1 MNIFFSPEYDGHL
14 FVKPHDGR
22 KVLMDT
28 VVLNTMGLVQLLALR
43 LGLHFESTPQH
54 ERIALYYEAMNRYM
68 REHPNNVLAN
78 SFHLSGLSTAK
89 AVLAW
94 RDELRLAG
102 CKMDAHSLGEMTAQV
117 ASERLKTIFEIEKS
131 IESDETFDFI
141 SQYDAVCEK
150 IEQQSL
156 DCHSYSIYLPCPKEM
171 FRPLEKHLLDLLD
184 KHGATIS
191 LQPDAI
197 DTDSNLSRIR
207 KMIVDGKKDKI
218 TLDKEDDSLL
228 IYEFEDENTAH
239 QYLAYQEFADIDVW
253 VNSDNKQMDNWL
265 SLMNKPLTGSVMKD
279 CTPQLTEMFV
289 IGVSLFMQ
297 PLNVH
302 SLIEWLNMPLHPM
315 SSYFRKVLADTIV
328 NEGGYRNDACN
339 QLIRDYI
346 DGEYVYLSEEDKK
359 FSADE
364 QEKIKAKDMLK
375 RQRLVDVFLPSMELE
390 PDISTDKLRQFS
402 QALGSWAVQR
412 RATMEHSDEQLLYAE
427 QLATIKSMTDA
438 FSILL
443 NTVTSD
449 TIDAKTIDSWL
460 SNIFTKASFTNAIA
474 EQGCRMVVDAPAKVV
489 SCADQIMWLGLDG
502 DTVHPME
509 CAFLYPSERE
519 QLINKG
525 WMIPWQENIE
535 DKYHERMSLMP
546 LLRAEKNLI
555 LVMCKHRAG
564 EATQKHPLIVRL
576 EQQVENLADF
586 IVTPSLDVEVMEE
599 VVPFTNASADGEVRF
614 DHADKLHWPSHLS
627 PTGIGTLVEYP
638 FDYLMEKMLYINVDG
653 MAQMS
658 DTKTTM
664 GNVAHAVIEQLF
676 APSESKRT
684 ASAQEIKQRIMAEY
698 EETFSQTLEAKGA
711 ILLLPE
717 NKLAGKLLYEQLSN
731 CLEVLVGIL
740 EDNQLS
746 VIGCERRVEY
756 QEFLGYMDMVLE
768 DQEGHPVVFDFKWTS
783 SKKYHRGLLEQNRSI
798 QLELYRYLLTHEGKD
813 EVKRVAYFLM
823 PEAQLYS
830 LEQFIG
836 DHCTQVEAE
845 NHDDIVSQLMYS
857 IDYRKQQLSQGIV
870 EMNEL
875 YEDIQYVKDTG
886 KKNLFPLSEDGGKKK
901 ANIFSNYQLFKLLG
915 E

>member
-1 MNIFFSPEYDGHL
+1 MNIYFSPEYDGHL

-28 VVLNTMGLVQLLALR
+28 MVLNTMGMVQLLALR
-43 LGLHFESTPQH
+43 LGLHFESIPQH
-54 ERIALYYEAMNRYM
+54 ERTALYYEAMNKYM
-68 REHPNNVLAN
+68 QKHPNNVLAK
-78 SFHLSGLSTAK
+78 SFQLSGLSTAK

-102 CKMDAHSLGEMTAQV
+102 CKMDANTLEEMTAQV
-117 ASERLKTIFEIEKS
+117 ASERLKTIFEIEKT
-131 IESDETFDFI
+131 IESNDSFDFI

-156 DCHSYSIYLPCPKEM
+156 DCHSYSIYLPCSKEM
-171 FRPLEKHLLDLLD
+171 FRPLERHLLELLG
-184 KHGATIS
+184 KQGATIS
-191 LQPDAI
+191 LLPDAI
-197 DTDSNLSRIR
+197 DTNSNLSRVR
-207 KMIVDGKKDKI
+207 KMIIDGKKDKI
-218 TLDKEDDSLL
+218 TLDKDDTSLF
-228 IYEFEDENTAH
+228 IYEFEDENVAH

-253 VNSDNKQMDNWL
+253 VNPDNKQMDNWL

-289 IGVSLFMQ
+289 IGVSLFIS
-297 PLNVH
+297 PLNVS

-315 SSYFRKVLADTIV
+315 SSHFRKVLAEAIV
-328 NEGGYRNDACN
+328 NEGGYRNDACK
-339 QLIRDYI
+339 QLISDYVK
-346 DGEYVYLSEEDKK
+346 GEYVYLSEEDKK
-359 FSADE
+359 LSTDE
-364 QEKIKAKDMLK
+364 IEKVKAKDKAK
-375 RQRLVDVFLPSMELE
+375 RQKLVDVFLPSMDSIL
-390 PDISTDKLRQFS
+390 DISTDKLRQFS

-412 RATMEHSDEQLLYAE
+412 RATMEHVDEQMLYAE
-427 QLATIKSMTDA
+427 QLGTIKSMTDA

-460 SNIFTKASFTNAIA
+460 SNIFTKGSFTNAIA
-474 EQGCRMVVDAPAKVV
+474 EQGCRMVVDAPSKVV

-502 DTVHPME
+502 DSVHPLQ
-509 CAFLYPSERE
+509 CTFLYPSERNL
-519 QLINKG
+519 LISKE
-525 WMIPWQENIE
+525 WITPWQENLE
-535 DKYHERMSLMP
+535 NKYHERMSMMP
-546 LLRAEKNLI
+546 LLRAEKKLI
-555 LVMCKHRAG
+555 LVVCKHRAG
-564 EATQKHPLIVRL
+564 EATQKHPLMVRL
-576 EQQVENLADF
+576 EQQVENLADVV
-586 IVTPSLDVEVMEE
+586 VTPSLDVEVMEE
-599 VVPFTNASADGEVRF
+599 VAPFTNASTDGEVHF
-614 DHADKLHWPSHLS
+614 EHADKLQWPSHLS
-627 PTGIGTLVEYP
+627 PTSIDTLVEYP
-638 FDYLMEKMLYINVDG
+638 FDYLMSKMLFINADG

-676 APSESKRT
+676 APRESKRT
-684 ASAQEIKQRIMAEY
+684 SSALEIKQRIMAEY
-698 EETFSQTLEAKGA
+698 EEIFSHTLEAKGA

-717 NKLAGKLLYEQLSN
+717 NKLAGKLLHEQLRT
-731 CLEVLVGIL
+731 CLDVLADIL
-740 EDNQLS
+740 EDNQLK

-768 DQEGHPVVFDFKWTS
+768 DQNGHPVVFDFKWTS

-830 LEQFIG
+830 LEQFVG

-845 NHDDIVSQLMYS
+845 NHDDIVAQLMHS

-875 YEDIQYVKDTG
+875 YEDIQYVKDTE
-886 KKNLFPLSEDGGKKK
+886 KNNLFPLSEDGGKKK
-901 ANIFSNYQLFKLLG
+901 ANIFSDYQLFKLLG